1 MLNNKI
7 SRSKSAF
14 TLIELSIV
22 LIIIGLLVGGVTGA
36 SSLIYSAKLTS
47 ARMMSK
53 SSAVITSEDL
63 VLWLDATS
71 KEAYLDSEGAADYSD
86 ITTFKNVSPQ
96 SSGGDLTQS
105 TANLK
110 PHYLKS
116 GINGLPSLKFTG
128 GSGQNMLSN
137 QFSPTVQ
144 NKDFTIFAVFKFDE
158 TIAESFGRF
167 INFIIE
173 NTGDITATSNH
184 AISISKSTVFNFSVV
199 SGGSGSAITT
209 SSYNDRLPALVTI
222 KYDSNLD
229 KAYAYIDTAGVQYA
243 NTTSFSNFFTNR
255 SSVNKLSY
263 LHLLANNVEDFKIGE
278 IVLYSKKLS
287 DSEINNIKKYL
298 VKKWG
303 I

>member
-7 SRSKSAF
+7 PRSKSAF

-36 SSLIYSAKLTS
+36 SSLIYSAKLKS

-63 VLWLDATS
+63 VLWLDATA
-71 KEAYLDSEGAADYSD
+71 KDAYSEVEGLSD
-86 ITTFKNVSPQ
+86 ESDVTTFKNVSPQ
-96 SSGGDLTQS
+96 SSGGDLTQLIAS
-105 TANLK
+105 LK

-116 GINGLPSLKFTG
+116 GINGLPAVKFTG

-137 QFSPTVQ
+137 QFSSTVQ

-158 TIAESFGRF
+158 TVAESSGGF
-167 INFIIE
+167 IKFISE
-173 NTGDITATSNH
+173 DSNLGGAPVLSTS
-184 AISISKSTVFNFSVV
+184 IYKSVV
-199 SGGSGSAITT
+199 YNFAAGSGGNANAITGY
-209 SSYNDRLPALVTI
+209 SYNDRLPALVTI
-222 KYDSNLD
+222 KYDFVLD
-229 KAYAYIDTAGVQYA
+229 KANIDIDIDNKKFA
-243 NTTSFSNFFTNR
+243 NNTSFSNFFA
-255 SSVNKLSY
+255 SGSAANKLSY
-263 LHLLANNVEDFKIGE
+263 LHLLANNEEDFKIGE
-278 IVLYSKKLS
+278 IALYSRKLH
-287 DSEINNIKKYL
+287 DDEINNIKKYL